1 MQPLPKYDH
10 IEGLEG
16 RVPVGAVLTV
26 GTKGPS
32 GAPTHN
38 DRFYFKSPYQDAN
51 GGRPLHPDFAGW
63 NGADASKRV
72 SVRGHLVH
80 STRAECFEYALRA
93 QVIRKPAHPNMI
105 PHCTGDGVRATRLA
119 LVGQEWVSSEIEC
132 PNDLCE
138 FRQGE
143 RKACRP
149 SARFYF
155 QPRWNDDP
163 KIPSMLVK
171 LTTQSWNS
179 IANLVGFFD
188 DLDNQR
194 KALGLEGVSLYGLP
208 FVLTLTRKTKPSA
221 KTAFPVLTISP
232 LADVVQFFAS
242 QREKLIAA
250 GQMPRQLAAA
260 GPMSASEA
268 TAAEIAL
275 DMETINPGVPT
286 KPAQVAEPEPII
298 EEAEIIDDG
307 PPALTRDRLDYLIE
321 EGRKAGLSLADI
333 ETAWG
338 HDLLEATAND
348 ETDILRAIAGR
359 ARKGKR

>member
-38 DRFYFKSPYQDAN
+38 DRFYFKTPYQEAQGN
-51 GGRPLHPDFAGW
+51 RPPHPDFAAW

-80 STRAECFEYALRA
+80 SSREECFEHSLKA
-93 QVIRKPAHPNMI
+93 QVLPGRPGHPNKL
-105 PHCTGDGVRATRLA
+105 PHCVGDGRRATRLA
-119 LVGQEWVSSEIEC
+119 LVGQEWQSREIDC

-138 FRQGE
+138 FRQGDK
-143 RKACRP
+143 RACKP

-155 QPRWNDDP
+155 MTRWNQDP
-163 KIPSMLVK
+163 TTPSMLVK
-171 LTTQSWNS
+171 LTTGSWNS
-179 IANLVGFFD
+179 AANLLGFFD

-194 KALGLEGVSLYGLP
+194 RALGLEGVSLYGLP
-208 FVLTLTRKTKPSA
+208 FVLSLVRKTKPSA

-232 LADVVQFFAS
+232 LVDIVEFFAK
-242 QREKLIAA
+242 QRGKLIEA
-250 GQMPRQLAAA
+250 GQLPRQLSAA
-260 GPMSASEA
+260 GPSSPHESSP
-268 TAAEIAL
+268 EEVAL
-275 DMETINPGVPT
+275 DLATINPGVPT
-286 KPAQVAEPEPII
+286 KPAQVEEVT
-298 EEAEIIDDG
+298 EAEIIDDG
-307 PPALTRDRLDYLIE
+307 PPGLSRERLGHLIE
-321 EGRKAGLSLADI
+321 QGRKHGLSLSDI

-338 HDLLEATAND
+338 RDLLTATVND
-348 ETDILRAIAGR
+348 ETDILSAITKRG
-359 ARKGKR
+359 RKGR